1 MRAID
6 LINKLKAYS
15 NSDENWKNAEVT
27 LGGDYR
33 RKYLVL
39 VKDSGD
45 KLSIDLGEIDD

>member
-27 LGGDYR
+27 LGRDYR
-33 RKYLVL
+33 RKYLIL
-39 VKDSGD
+39 VKESGD
-45 KLSIDLGEIDD
+45 RLSIDLGEVDD